1 MKKVLS
7 IACIAL
13 LLTALFMPAVF
24 AEEETQYIYDNASL
38 LNESELSEVKN
49 DLQTVSQKH
58 CIDVVVLTV
67 NDYQSYFSEYFNQ
80 NFSTID
86 DACEYVCKD
95 VLYNKNNVLLMVSM
109 SDRDW
114 CIASNEKGH
123 DAFTAYG
130 REYIGNAINEDLHD
144 GDYDDAFEKYAKLA
158 DEFIAEYEKGT
169 PYDTNHKKMTM
180 TDYLIRFG
188 IPIGA
193 GLIVGLI
200 AVFSVKKKYKPVQLK
215 AEAND
220 YLIQNSLQ
228 VHNAYDHF
236 IYTHVSRTRKAKQS
250 SSSHDSGS
258 FGSTSGK
265 F

>member
-7 IACIAL
+7 IAVIAL
-13 LLTALFMPAVF
+13 ILAALLTPMVYAADD
-24 AEEETQYIYDNASL
+24 TQYVFDNASL
-38 LNESELSEVKN
+38 LSDDDLGEVESSLK
-49 DLQTVSQKH
+49 TVSEKH
-58 CIDVVVLTV
+58 GVDVVVLTV
-67 NDYQSYFSEYFNQ
+67 DDYKSFFSEYFNKD
-80 NFSTID
+80 FYTID
-86 DACEYVCKD
+86 DAAEYVCKD
-95 VLYNKNNVLLMVSM
+95 VLENENNVILMVSM
-109 SDRDW
+109 AERDW
-114 CIASNEKGH
+114 CIASNKKGH

-144 GDYDDAFEKYAKLA
+144 GDYDDAFLKYSKLA
-158 DEFIAEYEKGT
+158 DEFLTEYEKGT
-169 PYDTNHKKMTM
+169 PYDTNHKRMTT

-188 IPIGA
+188 VPIGA
-193 GLIVGLI
+193 GVIIALI
-200 AVFSVKKKYKPVQLK
+200 AVFAVKKSYKPVQLK

-220 YLIQNSLQ
+220 YLVQDSLQ

-236 IYTHVSRTRKAKQS
+236 IYTHVSRTRRAKQS

>member
-7 IACIAL
+7 IACVILIIAAL
-13 LLTALFMPAVF
+13 LMPVVSADSK
-24 AEEETQYIYDNASL
+24 YIIDSASL
-38 LNESELSEVKN
+38 LNDSETAEV
-49 DLQTVSQKH
+49 DDALAGVSGKYG
-58 CIDVVVLTV
+58 IDVMVFTLS
-67 NDYQSYFSEYFNQ
+67 DYQQFFEENYNE

-86 DACEYVCKD
+86 DAAEFVCKD
-95 VLYNKNNVLLMVSM
+95 LLQNPDNVILMISM
-109 SDRDW
+109 SGRDW

-130 REYIGNAINEDLHD
+130 REYIGDAINDDLHD
-144 GDYDDAFEKYAKLA
+144 GDYKKAFIKFANLA
-158 DEFIAEYEKGT
+158 DDFIAEYEKGT

-180 TDYLIRFG
+180 TDYLFRFG
-188 IPIGA
+188 IPLGA
-193 GLIVGLI
+193 GLIISLI
-200 AVFSVKKKYKPVQLK
+200 VVIAIRSKYKPVRLK

-220 YLIQNSLQ
+220 YLIQGSLQ
-228 VHNAYDHF
+228 VHQAYDRF
-236 IYTHVSRTRKAKQS
+236 IYTSVSRTRKAKSSS